1 MTSGFETSSI
11 PRMNIFVLDN
21 DPCIAAQYNCDKHIV
36 KMVLELFQQLGS
48 AVIRHGATP
57 DMMPLTSK
65 GTPLKGGYHNH
76 PCTRWCG
83 DSREN
88 FLWACLHALELCNE
102 YSKRYNKIHSCKKG
116 IEKLC
121 EMDDIVPSKGLTN
134 FAQAMPDEYRNTD
147 AVTAYRTYYINDKKE
162 FATWKMGN
170 VPPWWE

>member
-1 MTSGFETSSI
+1 
-11 PRMNIFVLDN
+11 MNIFVLDN